1 MDTTRGRGYKEE
13 SDDHVIRAYK
23 QHSAYIGTQLYNLI
37 IKIQTL
43 CASRCRFHPPHRTV
57 PPRPRPLRCLYSLR
71 GYGREKWK
79 AAIPLQVIS
88 ALIPTTSA
96 GSFTSP
102 AKKAEATGVP
112 MLDLED
118 EGPAKWVYSAI

>member
-43 CASRCRFHPPHRTV
+43 RIKVPLPPPTPHRAPTPTAATLFIQPAGV
-57 PPRPRPLRCLYSLR
+57 RPREVES
-71 GYGREKWK
+71 GH
-79 AAIPLQVIS
+79 
-88 ALIPTTSA
+88 
-96 GSFTSP
+96 SP
-102 AKKAEATGVP
+102 ASNFGS
-112 MLDLED
+112 DSYNIC
-118 EGPAKWVYSAI
+118 WVIHQSREES